1 MNKIY
6 ATLDLNKSVKE
17 FKENVTKILEL
28 TDVENWDGIK
38 IKNKEEEIRNI
49 ALILAGQCTAILLYN
64 LSHNTTAIN
73 TAAEENT
80 IMVAYKNEKSWI

>member
-17 FKENVTKILEL
+17 FKDNVTKILEL
-28 TDVENWDGIK
+28 TDVENWDGVNIK
-38 IKNKEEEIRNI
+38 EKEEKIRDI
-49 ALILAGQCTAILLYN
+49 ALILAGQCIAILLYN

-73 TAAEENT
+73 TSAEENT
-80 IMVAYKNEKSWI
+80 SMVACKN